1 MSLVLRILGGLIIV
15 NNQGGQIHAKEL
27 YQLTC
32 PS

>member
-1 MSLVLRILGGLIIV
+1 MSKNVNGVAGDWSDRGMSL
-15 NNQGGQIHAKEL
+15 IHAKEL

>member
-1 MSLVLRILGGLIIV
+1 MTHAGHKAYKKVDQRTL
-15 NNQGGQIHAKEL
+15 IHAKEL

>member
-1 MSLVLRILGGLIIV
+1 MSKNVNGSGGGLEW
-15 NNQGGQIHAKEL
+15 QGLIHAKEL